1 MQLPEELGTVNHIFS
16 DKTGTLTKN
25 ELIFRKISINGE
37 LFESETSE
45 QLLKSVYTRNN
56 ETTELLFKCFCICH
70 DVYPITLHEKVVLSG
85 TS

>member
-25 ELIFRKISINGE
+25 ELIFRKISINGK

-45 QLLKSVYTRNN
+45 KLLKSVYNSNN
-56 ETTELLFKCFCICH
+56 DTTELLF
-70 DVYPITLHEKVVLSG
+70 
-85 TS
+85 